1 MELDLAP
8 EEIRRAQFR
17 TVLRGLDAAEVT
29 EYLGRL
35 AGAIESLVEQRDR
48 LASRLGEYADRD
60 LKSEFEDVGREVAS
74 VLQSAREASE
84 SMRERASVDAAR
96 WRAEAIGEAETL
108 LKDARND
115 AEALRGDAWATG
127 TELLNQTQALIRQT
141 RQDAER
147 DVLTVMGEAERDA
160 HRLTSSARREA
171 EEIVRS
177 AAMDSEKTTVQ
188 ATKRHDEMIE
198 QAHRA
203 AESAQERTR
212 ALEERREELL
222 EELEHARSTLN
233 RLEGSLEER
242 REGLHVIAEP
252 SSSVRIVAPAA
263 RHEPEAP
270 PARGTWQ
277 PGETVRI
284 IQSEQRQQ
292 MADPEPLADE
302 VAADV
307 ERMKHKGI
315 ESEAAAEPEQV
326 PEAEPDSEPV
336 AEEAKGDAEP
346 GQQPTAPEPPPTQR
360 VSDDLGDLFAALRGG
375 DTSDAPD
382 PAPKAGTEAAEAK
395 PAPQPSAQA
404 TSSPTA
410 DDELS
415 VWMEER
421 ETRLL
426 PITNRALRGVKKSV
440 TEAQNIALDS
450 LRTDE
455 DWKPDGGML
464 AEAMRADLIGLW
476 AESYSAGHVVAEEM
490 TDSRLKRPDTPHSD
504 AADGFGRALA
514 SAIDGALGG
523 AGESLRDRQSAASR
537 VFRGWRTDEAERRI
551 RELALRGYHLGLMD
565 SVGTGGD
572 LEWVSSGVP
581 CTACRDAASHP
592 SENVPP
598 IHAGCGCTLVAV
610 S

>member
-1 MELDLAP
+1 MEPDLAP

-17 TVLRGLDAAEVT
+17 TVLRGLDASGVT
-29 EYLGRL
+29 AFLDRL
-35 AGAIESLVEQRDR
+35 AGAVETLVEQRDR

-84 SMRERASVDAAR
+84 SMRERASLDAAR
-96 WRAEAIGEAETL
+96 WRAESIAEAESL
-108 LKDARND
+108 LKEARND

-127 TELLNQTQALIRQT
+127 TELLNQTLAQIRQM

-147 DVLTVMGEAERDA
+147 DVLTVMGEAERAA

-171 EEIVRS
+171 EEILRS
-177 AAMDSEKTTVQ
+177 AAMDAEKTGAQ
-188 ATKRHDEMIE
+188 ATKRHDDKIE
-198 QAHRA
+198 QAQRA

-222 EELEHARSTLN
+222 EELEHARATLN
-233 RLEGSLEER
+233 RLEGTLEER
-242 REGLHVIAEP
+242 REGLNLAPEH
-252 SSSVRIVAPAA
+252 SSNVRIVTPTS
-263 RHEPEAP
+263 RREPEAP
-270 PARGTWQ
+270 PPRGTWQ

-284 IQSEQRQQ
+284 IESAQRDL

-307 ERMKHKGI
+307 ERMKHRDV
-315 ESEAAAEPEQV
+315 EPEPASE
-326 PEAEPDSEPV
+326 PEPGPDSEPV
-336 AEEAKGDAEP
+336 AEDESESE
-346 GQQPTAPEPPPTQR
+346 PEPEPEADVLPTVVAPRQKL
-360 VSDDLGDLFAALRGG
+360 SDDLGALFAALRGG
-375 DTSDAPD
+375 EVTDE
-382 PAPKAGTEAAEAK
+382 PALPPPSRTGEQKVDHQ
-395 PAPQPSAQA
+395 PAPQPASAPT
-404 TSSPTA
+404 TSE
-410 DDELS
+410 ELS
-415 VWMEER
+415 GWMEER

-426 PITNRALRGVKKSV
+426 PIANRALRGVKKSV

-455 DWKPDGGML
+455 DWKPDGGMF
-464 AEAMRADLIGLW
+464 AETLRADLIGLW
-476 AESYSAGHVVAEEM
+476 AESYSAGHAVAEDM
-490 TDSRLKRPDTPHSD
+490 TGSRLRRPDTPHSD
-504 AADGFGRALA
+504 AAEGFGRALA

-523 AGESLRDRQSAASR
+523 AGESLRERQSAASR

-551 RELALRGYHLGLMD
+551 RELAFRGYHMGMTD
-565 SVGTGGD
+565 SVGTEGE

-581 CTACRDAASHP
+581 CSACREAATNP
-592 SENVPP
+592 SANVPP
-598 IHAGCGCTLVAV
+598 IHAGCGCSLVAT